1 MVIFSHI
8 KNYTRKDYRMRKII
22 VGVCIKKDGKILMV
36 QEALKDA
43 YKMWNFPMG
52 HLDDGETIF
61 EGAKRE
67 AKEET
72 GYDVELTSIVSIQNY
87 INKDHIKITFNANI
101 ISGDI
106 LYNQDEIL
114 DVKWIQISELENM
127 NDKEL
132 RAYNSSIDIIK
143 DVKQNK
149 QYPLEIVKNL
159 QIGRAH
165 V

>member
-1 MVIFSHI
+1 
-8 KNYTRKDYRMRKII
+8 MRKII

-36 QEALKDA
+36 QEARKEI

-61 EGAKRE
+61 EGAIRE

-87 INKDHIKITFNANI
+87 TNKGNIKITFNANI

-106 LYNQDEIL
+106 SYDKNETL
-114 DVKWIQISELENM
+114 DVKWIPIEELENM
-127 NDKEL
+127 SNKEL

-143 DVKQNK
+143 DAKENK
-149 QYPLEIVKNL
+149 EYPLEIIKKLVY
-159 QIGRAH
+159 
-165 V
+165 

>member
-1 MVIFSHI
+1 M
-8 KNYTRKDYRMRKII
+8 KKIV

-36 QEALKDA
+36 QEAREDI

-72 GYDVELTSIVSIQNY
+72 GYDVELTSIISIQDFT
-87 INKDHIKITFNANI
+87 NKDSIKITFNANI

-106 LYNQDEIL
+106 SYDKNEVL
-114 DVKWIQISELENM
+114 DVKWISIEELENM
-127 NDKEL
+127 SSKEL
-132 RAYNSSIDIIK
+132 RAYNSSMDIIK
-143 DVKQNK
+143 DAKQNK
-149 QYPLEIVKNL
+149 QYSLEVIKDL
-159 QIGRAH
+159 CY
-165 V
+165 

>member
-1 MVIFSHI
+1 M
-8 KNYTRKDYRMRKII
+8 KKIV

-36 QEALKDA
+36 QEAREDI

-72 GYDVELTSIVSIQNY
+72 GYDVELTSIISIQDFT
-87 INKDHIKITFNANI
+87 NKDIIKITFNANI

-106 LYNQDEIL
+106 SYDKNEVL
-114 DVKWIQISELENM
+114 DVKWISIEELENM
-127 NDKEL
+127 SSKEL
-132 RAYNSSIDIIK
+132 RAYNSSMDIIK
-143 DVKQNK
+143 DAKQNK
-149 QYPLEIVKNL
+149 QYSLEVIKDL
-159 QIGRAH
+159 CY
-165 V
+165 

>member
-1 MVIFSHI
+1 
-8 KNYTRKDYRMRKII
+8 MRKII

-127 NDKEL
+127 TDKEL

-159 QIGRAH
+159 FY
-165 V
+165 

>member
-1 MVIFSHI
+1 M
-8 KNYTRKDYRMRKII
+8 KKIV

-36 QEALKDA
+36 QEAREYI

-72 GYDVELTSIVSIQNY
+72 GYDVELTSIISIQDFT
-87 INKDHIKITFNANI
+87 NKDIIKITFNANI

-106 LYNQDEIL
+106 SYDKNEVL
-114 DVKWIQISELENM
+114 DVKWISIEELENM
-127 NDKEL
+127 SSKEL
-132 RAYNSSIDIIK
+132 RAYNSSMDIIK
-143 DVKQNK
+143 DAKQNK
-149 QYPLEIVKNL
+149 QYSLEVIKDL
-159 QIGRAH
+159 CY
-165 V
+165 